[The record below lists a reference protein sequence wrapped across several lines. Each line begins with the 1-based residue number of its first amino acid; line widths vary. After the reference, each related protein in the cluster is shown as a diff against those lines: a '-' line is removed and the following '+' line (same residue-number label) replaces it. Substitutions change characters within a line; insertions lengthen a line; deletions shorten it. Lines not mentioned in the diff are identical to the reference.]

1 MGNCLRRNRIS
12 SAQEHEAKAVE
23 EMKMKMKLSA
33 KTKSEPAPRRKESNK
48 FKAKENGRSGAI
60 RIKVVVTREELKRIL
75 SYEKDSQKTTLEQLL
90 SAMKLRGRGE
100 YEGDTNTWRPS
111 LESIPEDHSLK

>member
-1 MGNCLRRNRIS
+1 MKKNRLS
-12 SAQEHEAKAVE
+12 SAQEHEAEAVE

-33 KTKSEPAPRRKESNK
+33 KTNSEPAPRRKESIR
-48 FKAKENGRSGAI
+48 FKAKENGRSGAV
-60 RIKVVVTREELKRIL
+60 RIKVVVTQEELKRIL

-90 SAMKLRGRGE
+90 SAMKLRGRGK

-111 LESIPEDHSLK
+111 LESIPEDRSLK